1 MFKVLYGENDYEISQ
16 RKKASVADYLKKTA
30 SDIGLEQFNHDVDK
44 NKLWQSIVAQP
55 FLVDSKLIIIN
66 NPSQNTELAEF
77 IVSKLQDIPET
88 TSLIIVEGKLDKRT
102 GYYKSLKKLKEA
114 EEIKPFDDS
123 KLSSWLIEKAKDK
136 SLKVTQAQAR
146 KIIQRTGSDQWTIAS
161 EIEKLAAYDELTDQL
176 IDDLVEASPQE
187 SIFNLL
193 DSLAAGRAAE
203 AQELYQGLRQQQ
215 LDPHYVLSMLTW
227 QMDNILIVAFAGN
240 RSDRDIASEAKI
252 NPYVVQKTRSL
263 TSRMNHSSVKK
274 AVGLICDMDEQL
286 KTTKTSPDDGVK
298 LLLLQLAEV
307 FA

>member
-1 MFKVLYGENDYEISQ
+1 MFKILFGENDYEISQ
-16 RKKASVADYLKKTA
+16 SKKASIADYLEKTA

-55 FLVDSKLIIIN
+55 FLVKSKLIVVN

-114 EEIKPFDDS
+114 EEVKLFDDS
-123 KLSSWLIEKAKDK
+123 KLSSWLIEKAKDQN
-136 SLKVTQAQAR
+136 LKVTQSQTR
-146 KIIQRTGSDQWTIAS
+146 KIIQRAGSDQWTISS
-161 EIEKLAAYDELTDQL
+161 EIEKLTAYDELTDQL